1 MPSANRYFNR
11 VGAVAVWQ
19 GELQRDGTVKLKMVD
34 YWQGLNFKFS
44 FQIFSNR
51 EQGFAGRGEV
61 SVLGLNTE
69 TIHRYASVQAPDVNW
84 SKRYFITVYAG
95 YDDGSG
101 QAPELFTMAYTGA
114 EVTSPPEMWLRFV
127 GCEANAAFSRSRF
140 MGDKTFAPMSAKG
153 NAGWTVREAC
163 RYVTAAAGLSMRW
176 FVPDSVANRLPR
188 MRRPRV
194 GKNMTERDAKNL
206 INSWGLV
213 EAYGYSFTSESA
225 LNQTAAEY
233 GGINSENW
241 MSKIGALA
249 TYTVSNPSTA
259 LANSAAFL
267 RNRMGMAPIEYRR
280 GLAIYPTPDLDPKAF
295 KEVEENKPVVE
306 ISEDTGMIGPP
317 HFGLDSGFNSVE
329 VTTLLR
335 HDLGVG
341 ALIHPV
347 SKFIKNVPSY
357 KYRIIEV
364 SFEGELRGQPW
375 YTKYKAVGI
384 GG

>member
-1 MPSANRYFNR
+1 M
-11 VGAVAVWQ
+11 
-19 GELQRDGTVKLKMVD
+19 
-34 YWQGLNFKFS
+34 
-44 FQIFSNR
+44 
-51 EQGFAGRGEV
+51 
-61 SVLGLNTE
+61 
-69 TIHRYASVQAPDVNW
+69 
-84 SKRYFITVYAG
+84 
-95 YDDGSG
+95 
-101 QAPELFTMAYTGA
+101 
-114 EVTSPPEMWLRFV
+114 
-127 GCEANAAFSRSRF
+127 
-140 MGDKTFAPMSAKG
+140 
-153 NAGWTVREAC
+153 
-163 RYVTAAAGLSMRW
+163 
-176 FVPDSVANRLPR
+176 PDSVANRLPR
-188 MRRPRV
+188 MRRPCV

-213 EAYGYSFTSESA
+213 EAYGYSFNSDTA
-225 LNQTAAEY
+225 LKQYADKY
-233 GGINSENW
+233 SDINTENW
-241 MSKIGALA
+241 SSKIVPFVWDLFQAEPFSNLVISSRSLA
-249 TYTVSNPSTA
+249 GLP
-259 LANSAAFL
+259 
-267 RNRMGMAPIEYRR
+267 PIEYRR
-280 GLAIYPTPDLDPKAF
+280 GLAVYPTPDLDPKAF